1 MSSQTWLCAHTRAGT
16 IKYHP
21 NAINQNV
28 RVRVAARTP
37 RDRDI
42 GACWS
47 EYFPCMYIWR
57 LLERRGDFLR
67 VFLRVSLPASHACL
81 RGRQSPGG
89 VYLQGA
95 SSSHQRWEQFT
106 HKVGLSPINNIQ
118 VALLL
123 SEKLTGV
130 WFFFLPPSLSFF
142 SPSSSFPRRPRVRTH
157 TSRDDSYRKA
167 LN

>member
-1 MSSQTWLCAHTRAGT
+1 MSSQTWLFAHAGG
-16 IKYHP
+16 YDWVSPQRH
-21 NAINQNV
+21 QSNV
-28 RVRVAARTP
+28 RVHVAAWTP

-42 GACWS
+42 GACS
-47 EYFPCMYIWR
+47 YEYFPCMYIGCLPIR
-57 LLERRGDFLR
+57 KAERFPR
-67 VFLRVSLPASHACL
+67 VFTRVSPALHACL
-81 RGRQSPGG
+81 RGRQSLGG

-130 WFFFLPPSLSFF
+130 WFFLPLSLLF